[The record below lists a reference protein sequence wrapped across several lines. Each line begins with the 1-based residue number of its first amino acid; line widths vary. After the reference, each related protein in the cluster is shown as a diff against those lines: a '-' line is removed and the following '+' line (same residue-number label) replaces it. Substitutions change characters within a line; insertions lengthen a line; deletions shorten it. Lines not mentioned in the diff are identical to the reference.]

1 MSQAS
6 TPIIAQNGA
15 TIRAAFTIAAP
26 GIGSPQS
33 DDADDGWD

>member
-6 TPIIAQNGA
+6 TPMMAQNGA

-26 GIGSPQS
+26 GSIGRP
-33 DDADDGWD
+33 

>member
-6 TPIIAQNGA
+6 TPMMAQNGA

-26 GIGSPQS
+26 GIGWP
-33 DDADDGWD
+33 